1 MIHTIIRHKPTRLY
15 ILLGAFFVTN
25 AIVAEVIGVKIF
37 SLEKTLGIAPFN
49 FNIFGNPFSFNLTAG
64 VLLWPVVFIM
74 TDLINE
80 YYGMK
85 GVRFLSYIAAGLIGY
100 TFLMFQGAIFLSPA
114 DFWVTNYT
122 RNNVP
127 NADHA
132 YRVMLGQGSWI
143 IVGSLGAFLLG
154 QILDVVSFH
163 RIKKVTGEKAIW
175 LRATGS
181 TLISQLVDS
190 FLVLF
195 IAFYIGP
202 RVSSNQGA
210 PWSLKLVLSICVG
223 NYIYKF
229 IVAIIMTP
237 VIYWIHNWIE
247 KYLGH
252 ETAAKMKQQAMGK
265 EAG

>member
-1 MIHTIIRHKPTRLY
+1 MLMPDQEKQPYQSLLTGKVKVVNVGLEGMMLMGAFWGIWAAYKAGSWEIG
-15 ILLGAFFVTN
+15 LLGAAFFAGALAFVHAVF
-25 AIVAEVIGVKIF
+25 AIHLRADQVVSGTAINILATGITAFAFQDIYGENGTRDTPTIPNVHVA
-37 SLEKTLGIAPFN
+37 
-49 FNIFGNPFSFNLTAG
+49 
-64 VLLWPVVFIM
+64 
-74 TDLINE
+74 
-80 YYGMK
+80 
-85 GVRFLSYIAAGLIGY
+85 
-100 TFLMFQGAIFLSPA
+100 
-114 DFWVTNYT
+114 
-122 RNNVP
+122 NVP
-127 NADHA
+127 
-132 YRVMLGQGSWI
+132 V
-143 IVGSLGAFLLG
+143 LG

-163 RIKKVTGEKAIW
+163 RIKKITGEKAIW

-229 IVAIIMTP
+229 VIAIIMTP
-237 VIYWIHNWIE
+237 VIYWVHNWIE

-252 ETAAKMKQQAMGK
+252 DTAAAMKTAAMEK